1 MHSSSYDFLTSIL
14 GFDHNLSVR
23 PAPRPRRRRSARA
36 SKRLEE
42 ARARVIRPLP
52 FKIFYTTGEL
62 TRAIGISRYLVFKLI
77 KMLDMFVYPLPGATL
92 VPFNE
97 IRDKLPPVW
106 DVICLTEL
114 RRREEAD
121 RSKKAAP
128 AIVPDVGNG

>member
-1 MHSSSYDFLTSIL
+1 MHPSSRDLLASLY

-23 PAPRPRRRRSARA
+23 PAPRPRGRRSAHA
-36 SKRLEE
+36 SERLTK
-42 ARARVIRPLP
+42 ARARVIKPLP
-52 FKIFYTTGEL
+52 FKILYTTGEL

-77 KMLDMFVYPLPGATL
+77 KMLDMFVYALPGATL

-114 RRREEAD
+114 RRQEEAD
-121 RSKKAAP
+121 RSKTAARP
-128 AIVPDVGNG
+128 TVDDVGNG